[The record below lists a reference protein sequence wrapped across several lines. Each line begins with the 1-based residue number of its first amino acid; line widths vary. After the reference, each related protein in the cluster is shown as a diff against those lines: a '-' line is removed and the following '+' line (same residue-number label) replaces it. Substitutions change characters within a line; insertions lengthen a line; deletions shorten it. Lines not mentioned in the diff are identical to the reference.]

1 MSSDTPFPLP
11 EPGRA
16 FLLPACVIAVFG
28 GSPNVS
34 GVFVSHDGRIT
45 IASSGAGLAV
55 RLEPEQAQALGAV
68 LWALGERLAGEQ
80 PKAADTLPLHNL
92 TAEGTA

>member
-1 MSSDTPFPLP
+1 MSADDTPLLP

-16 FLLPACVIAVFG
+16 FLLPANVIAAFG

-45 IASSGAGLAV
+45 IASNGAGLAV
-55 RLEPEQAQALGAV
+55 RLEPEQCQALGAV

-80 PKAADTLPLHNL
+80 TKAADTLPLCDL
-92 TAEGTA
+92 AVLGSA